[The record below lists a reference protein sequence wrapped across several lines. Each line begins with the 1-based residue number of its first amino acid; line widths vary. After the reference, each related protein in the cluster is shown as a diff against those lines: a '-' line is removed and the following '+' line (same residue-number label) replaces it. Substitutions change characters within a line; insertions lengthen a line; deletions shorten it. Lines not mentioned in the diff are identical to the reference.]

1 MIGNKAVPQD
11 AQALLQENLRLK
23 RALEELS
30 FLNDLARSIGAS
42 HDSEEVMQT
51 IIRRSLRSVNA
62 EQGDITLVDK
72 ESKHTMKTLVRTMVS
87 STERQPLHLNEN
99 LLGWMHI
106 NKKPLSIDDPAGD
119 PRFRGVKWD
128 ESIHSLVCVPLMAKS
143 ELIGI
148 LTLYN
153 KKGSGGFTENDQ
165 RLLAI
170 TAAQSAQVVENARL
184 YEKEKALLQIN
195 EQVRLASDIQGNLL
209 PDAAPVIPGYDI
221 VGKSIPAQN
230 VGGDYFDFIKID
242 ARRLVVC
249 LGDISGKGLPAALLM
264 ANLQA
269 TIRGQALFSESVCQ
283 CVERANRL
291 LFRSTDDHKFATLF
305 YSVLN
310 HESHKFSYCN
320 AGHNPPLHFSSG
332 AEPVE
337 LSTGGIMVGVIEDAP
352 FAKDKVWLQPGDLV
366 LIYSD
371 GVTEALDADDE
382 EFGEL
387 RLKHLVSAHRR
398 APAAQ
403 IVDQIITAV
412 QEFAGDTPQSDD
424 ITIVAIKRDTQ

>member
-1 MIGNKAVPQD
+1 MRDKTISPD
-11 AQALLQENLRLK
+11 ARALVQENLRLK

-42 HDSEEVMQT
+42 RDAEAVMQT
-51 IIRRSLRSVNA
+51 IIRKSLRSVNA

-72 ESKHTMKTLVRTMVS
+72 ERKHSMKTLVRTMVS
-87 STERQPLHLNEN
+87 SSERQPLHLNEN
-99 LLGWMHI
+99 LLGWMHF
-106 NKKPLSIDDPAGD
+106 NKKPLTINEPKQDE
-119 PRFRGVKWD
+119 RFRGVKWD

-153 KKGSGGFTENDQ
+153 KKRNGGFTENDQ

-170 TAAQSAQVVENARL
+170 IAAQSAQVVENARL
-184 YEKEKALLQIN
+184 YDKEKALLKMH
-195 EQVRLASDIQGNLL
+195 EQVRLASVIQTNLL
-209 PDAAPVIPGYDI
+209 PDAAPEVPGYDI
-221 VGKSIPAQN
+221 VGKSMPAQN
-230 VGGDYFDFIKID
+230 VGGDYFDFLPVDTKH
-242 ARRLVVC
+242 LVIC

-269 TIRGQALFSESVCQ
+269 TIRGQTLFSESVCQ
-283 CVERANRL
+283 CVQRANKL
-291 LFRSTDDHKFATLF
+291 LFQSTDDHKFATLF

-320 AGHNPPLHFSSG
+320 AGHNPPLLFSKA

-337 LSTGGIMVGVIEDAP
+337 LMTGGIMVGVIEDAP
-352 FAKDKVWLQPGDLV
+352 FAKDKVWLQPDDLV

-371 GVTEALDADDE
+371 GVTEALDYEDD
-382 EFGEL
+382 EFGEV
-387 RLKHLVSAHRR
+387 RLKHLVATHRHASA
-398 APAAQ
+398 AE
-403 IVDQIITAV
+403 IVDRVISAV
-412 QEFAGDTPQSDD
+412 QDFAGDMPQSDD
-424 ITIVAIKRDTQ
+424 ITVVAIKRNPA